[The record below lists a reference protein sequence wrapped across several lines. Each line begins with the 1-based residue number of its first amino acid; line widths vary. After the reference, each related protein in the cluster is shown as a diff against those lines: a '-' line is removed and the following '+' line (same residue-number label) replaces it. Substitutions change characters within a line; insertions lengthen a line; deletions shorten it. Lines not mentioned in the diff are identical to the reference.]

1 MATPQSTVAGTP
13 SGGTGSDTL
22 DNHIHPA
29 GTMPRQEPLY
39 DAINV
44 KANGQ
49 LIALYNAATT
59 PGTPPTAPVPYVT
72 ISAAVQNN
80 DGEDTSLGKAQADE
94 FLAQGKIT
102 KREYDAITTEAKPST
117 AGVGP
122 ARTTSQG
129 KNGFTFT
136 GDTFEYSTV
145 LTPNGT
151 TLGDMIKKVTFPRT
165 IAQLSE
171 CYPGLTPA
179 KVVTNLSA
187 LAVNVVEPIKKQY
200 PMAFL
205 TNSYRHGA
213 SIGGGQHGTGQ
224 GCDIQFSGIK
234 AHEYFD
240 IILWVSKNIPYGQC
254 LLEYLPN
261 QTVWLH
267 ISYEIPGLPAGGIT
281 VKPINKLGTLNG
293 AAGGK
298 FLVNLHKD
306 VLLNNVPN
314 RVVGYAPP
322 GVRTA

>member
-1 MATPQSTVAGTP
+1 MATPQSTNIGA
-13 SGGTGSDTL
+13 SGGIGPFPNL
-22 DNHIHPA
+22 PHQHPA
-29 GTMPRQEPLY
+29 GSLLRQEPLY

-59 PGTPPTAPVPYVT
+59 PGTPPAAPVPYVT

-80 DGEDTSLGKAQADE
+80 DGEDTSAGKAQADE

-102 KREYDAITTEAKPST
+102 KKEYEAITKETKPTT

-122 ARTTSQG
+122 ARTTAQG

-136 GDTFEYSTV
+136 GDTFEFSTV

-165 IAQLSE
+165 IQQLGQSGA
-171 CYPGLTPA
+171 GLTA
-179 KVVTNLSA
+179 AQVVTNLSA

-205 TNSYRHGA
+205 TNSFRQGPREA
-213 SIGGGQHGTGQ
+213 QHGTGQ
-224 GCDIQFSGIK
+224 ACDIQFSGVK
-234 AHEYFD
+234 AHEYYN
-240 IILWVSKNIPYGQC
+240 IVLWISKNIPYGQC
-254 LLEYLPN
+254 LLENLPN
-261 QTVWLH
+261 QTVWCH
-267 ISYEIPGLPAGGIT
+267 ISYEIPGLPAGGIA

-293 AAGGK
+293 ASGGK
-298 FLVNLHKD
+298 FLVNLHQD
-306 VLLNNVPN
+306 VLVNSVPN
-314 RVVGYAPP
+314 RIVGYAPP

>member
-1 MATPQSTVAGTP
+1 MATAQSTVAGTA

-59 PGTPPTAPVPYVT
+59 PGTPPSAPVPFVT

-80 DGEDTSLGKAQADE
+80 DGEDTSRGKAQADE

-102 KREYDAITTEAKPST
+102 KREYDAITKDTPPST

-122 ARTTSQG
+122 AKVTVQT
-129 KNGFTFT
+129 KEGFTFS

-145 LTPNGT
+145 LSAKGT

-165 IAQLSE
+165 IQQLGQSGL
-171 CYPGLTPA
+171 GLTA
-179 KVVTNLSA
+179 AQVVTNLSA
-187 LAVNVVEPIKKQY
+187 LAVNVVEPVKAKY

-205 TNSYRHGA
+205 TNSFRQGKGEA
-213 SIGGGQHGTGQ
+213 QHGTGQ
-224 GCDIQFSGIK
+224 ACDIQFSGVK
-234 AHEYFD
+234 AHDYFD
-240 IILWVSKNIPYGQC
+240 IIVWMSKNIPYGQL

-261 QTVWLH
+261 QTVWCH
-267 ISYEIPGLPAGGIT
+267 VSYEIPGLPAGGIT
-281 VKPINKLGTLNG
+281 VKPINKLATLNG
-293 AAGGK
+293 AAGGR
-298 FLVNLHKD
+298 FIPNLHQD
-306 VLLNNVPN
+306 ILVNNVPN
-314 RVVGYAPP
+314 RIVGYAPP

>member
-1 MATPQSTVAGTP
+1 MATAQSTVAGTA

-22 DNHIHPA
+22 DDHIHPA

-80 DGEDTSLGKAQADE
+80 DGEDNSKGKQQADE

-102 KREYDAITTEAKPST
+102 KREYDAITKDTPPST

-122 ARTTSQG
+122 ARTTAQG

-136 GDTFEYSTV
+136 GDTFEFATV

-165 IAQLSE
+165 IQHLSQSGAELTAAQ
-171 CYPGLTPA
+171 
-179 KVVTNLSA
+179 VVTNLSA

-205 TNSYRHGA
+205 TNSYRQGPREA
-213 SIGGGQHGTGQ
+213 QHGTGQ
-224 GCDIQFSGIK
+224 ACDIQFSGVK
-234 AHEYFD
+234 SHDYYE
-240 IILWVSKNIPYGQC
+240 IILWISKNIPYGQC

-261 QTVWLH
+261 QTVWCH
-267 ISYEIPGLPAGGIT
+267 ISYEIPGLPAGGIA

-293 AAGGK
+293 ASGGK
-298 FLVNLHKD
+298 FLVNLHQD
-306 VLLNNVPN
+306 VLVNNVPN

>member
-1 MATPQSTVAGTP
+1 MATSQSTVAGQG
-13 SGGTGSDTL
+13 SSSVTGPNLVPHDHS
-22 DNHIHPA
+22 A
-29 GTMPRQEPLY
+29 GTLSRQEPLY

-49 LIALYNAATT
+49 LIALYNAATFT
-59 PGTPPTAPVPYVT
+59 GTAPVAPVPFVT
-72 ISAAVQNN
+72 ISQAVQNN
-80 DGEDTSLGKAQADE
+80 DGEDNSRGRIQADE

-102 KREYDAITTEAKPST
+102 KREYDAITKDTPPST

-122 ARTTSQG
+122 ARTTAQG

-136 GDTFEYSTV
+136 GDTFEFATV

-151 TLGDMIKKVTFPRT
+151 TLGDMIRKVTFPRT
-165 IAQLSE
+165 IQQLGQSGA
-171 CYPGLTPA
+171 GLTSA
-179 KVVTNLSA
+179 QVVTNLSA

-205 TNSYRHGA
+205 TNSYRQGPREA
-213 SIGGGQHGTGQ
+213 QHGTGQ
-224 GCDIQFSGIK
+224 ACDIQFSGIK
-234 AHEYFD
+234 AHDYYD

-254 LLEYLPN
+254 LLEYLAN

-267 ISYEIPGLPAGGIT
+267 ISYEIPGLPAGGIA

-293 AAGGK
+293 ASGGK

-306 VLLNNVPN
+306 VLVNSVPN
-314 RVVGYAPP
+314 RIVGYAPP